1 MPLPTTLPPEK
12 ASCPQMFMNW
22 SSSKLGLGGEASPM
36 FLASRVVSD
45 RQNLTSEE
53 RSLACCLSLSFAAS
67 KGEEARLERRRWET
81 CLVRPEQVT
90 IILVERQE
98 EKKVQTE
105 SLAKL
110 SIRTSVNWVIISLT
124 SDSLASCKILFHQ
137 TL

>member
-1 MPLPTTLPPEK
+1 
-12 ASCPQMFMNW
+12 
-22 SSSKLGLGGEASPM
+22 M

-53 RSLACCLSLSFAAS
+53 RSLACCLSFTFSAS

>member
-53 RSLACCLSLSFAAS
+53 RSLACCLSFTFAAS
-67 KGEEARLERRRWET
+67 KGEEEVGDLLGEA
-81 CLVRPEQVT
+81 
-90 IILVERQE
+90 
-98 EKKVQTE
+98 
-105 SLAKL
+105 
-110 SIRTSVNWVIISLT
+110 
-124 SDSLASCKILFHQ
+124 
-137 TL
+137 

>member
-1 MPLPTTLPPEK
+1 MR
-12 ASCPQMFMNW
+12 AST
-22 SSSKLGLGGEASPM
+22 K
-36 FLASRVVSD
+36 FLASRVVAD
-45 RQNLTSEE
+45 RKNLTSKE
-53 RSLACCLSLSFAAS
+53 RSLACCLSFTFSAS

-110 SIRTSVNWVIISLT
+110 SIRISVNWVIIYLP
-124 SDSLASCKILFHQ
+124 DK
-137 TL
+137 